1 MKLRE
6 YKELSYMNMPNH
18 NYQSG
23 VLYQIIV
30 MIFGLLTYAV
40 AQQPVA
46 PVRDVTDEYYGIKV
60 SDPYRYMED
69 LENPEVQEWIKGQAE
84 YAQQVLGKIP
94 HRDALLKRLEEL
106 DGGKS
111 YRIFS
116 IIRLKDGTV
125 FYKKIKVGENISKL
139 YVLYANNS
147 AEKLLIDPE
156 KIVSNDDQH
165 FSIEAYTPSP
175 NGEYVVY
182 GLAKGGSEETVL
194 HILNIE
200 TGQHLAE
207 TIDNIE
213 TAYNKSRWLPNGSG
227 FFYCRRQKLPD
238 DAPETDIYKKTEVYF
253 HKLDTAVEND
263 KIIMGYGLSELV
275 VLDVIDFPSIYIP
288 AKSQYAIAK
297 IKHGDATDIAIYTAP
312 INTLLRKYIPWVN
325 VCNFNDKVTN
335 YAVHGSNIYLQ
346 TAKDASY
353 FKVVQT
359 SLSRPDF
366 SKAENVLEIE
376 NLVVESITTARDAL
390 YAEMIDG
397 GFNRIARLEYGA
409 NKEPE
414 LLDIPNNAAGYI
426 VSSNQ
431 QSDGILV
438 YTNSWIKGSL
448 IYKYDPRTSE
458 FVDSGLM
465 PIGEYDDLP
474 GFTSSEVKVKSHDGV
489 MVPLSI
495 VHKSDIIL
503 DGNNPTLITGYGSYG
518 FSYGVYFSPLRIAW
532 LEQGGVY
539 AVAHVRGGGEYGRE
553 WHLAGQKLNKPNTWK
568 DFIACAEYLIEMG
581 YTSNDLIAG
590 QGGSAGGIT
599 IGRSI
604 TARPDLFAA
613 AIIDVGSLDAIRFET
628 TTNGVPNI
636 PEFGTVT
643 NEDGFKGLLEMSSY
657 HHVKDGVYY
666 PAVLL
671 THGINDPRVNP
682 WMSAKMTARLQAAT
696 ASDKPVIFRVDFD
709 AGHGKGSTRNQYLEG
724 LADKWAFLFWQFGVE
739 IKSTMDIKKTGI

>member
-1 MKLRE
+1 M
-6 YKELSYMNMPNH
+6 
-18 NYQSG
+18 
-23 VLYQIIV
+23 
-30 MIFGLLTYAV
+30 
-40 AQQPVA
+40 
-46 PVRDVTDEYYGIKV
+46 
-60 SDPYRYMED
+60 
-69 LENPEVQEWIKGQAE
+69 
-84 YAQQVLGKIP
+84 
-94 HRDALLKRLEEL
+94 
-106 DGGKS
+106 
-111 YRIFS
+111 
-116 IIRLKDGTV
+116 

-139 YVLYANNS
+139 YVLYANSS
-147 AEKLLIDPE
+147 AERLIIDPE
-156 KIVSNDDQH
+156 KIASDDDQH

-182 GLAKGGSEETVL
+182 GLAKGGSEQTILHVL
-194 HILNIE
+194 NLK
-200 TGQHLAE
+200 TDQHLPE

-213 TAYNKSRWLPNGSG
+213 TAYNKPRWLPNGSG
-227 FFYCRRQKLPD
+227 FFYCRRQKLPA
-238 DAPETDIYKKTEVYF
+238 DAPETDIYKKTEAYF

-263 KIIMGYGLSELV
+263 KIIMGYELSELI
-275 VLDVIDFPSIYIP
+275 VLDEIDFPSIYIP
-288 AKSQYAIAK
+288 ANSQYAIAK

-312 INTLLRKYIPWVN
+312 INTLLRKNIPWVN
-325 VCNFNDKVTN
+325 VCNFDDMVTK
-335 YAVHGSNIYLQ
+335 YSVYGSTIYLQ
-346 TAKDASY
+346 TAKDAPY

-366 SKAENVLEIE
+366 SKAKTAVEMD
-376 NLVVESITTARDAL
+376 NLVVSTITAARDAL
-390 YAEMIDG
+390 YAGIIDG

-409 NKEPE
+409 YKKPE
-414 LLDIPNNAAGYI
+414 LLELPDNAAGYI

-431 QSDGILV
+431 QLDGILV

-448 IYKYDPRTSE
+448 IYKYDPRASE

-465 PIGEYDDLP
+465 PVGKYDDLP
-474 GFTSSEVKVKSHDGV
+474 GFTSKEVKVKSHDGV

-503 DGNNPTLITGYGSYG
+503 DGTNPTLIRGYGAYG
-518 FSYGVYFSPLRIAW
+518 LSSGVIFSPLRIAW

-553 WHLAGQKLNKPNTWK
+553 WHLAGQKLTKPNTWK
-568 DFIACAEYLIEMG
+568 DFIACAKYLIEMG
-581 YTSNDLIAG
+581 YTSNNLIAG

-604 TARPDLFAA
+604 TERPDLFAA

-643 NEDGFKGLLEMSSY
+643 NEDGFKGLYEMSSY
-657 HHVKDGVYY
+657 HHVKDGVSY
-666 PAVLL
+666 PAVIL

-696 ASDKPVIFRVDFD
+696 VSNKPVLFRVDFD
-709 AGHGKGSTRNQYLEG
+709 AGHGHGSTRNQYLEG
-724 LADKWAFLFWQFGVE
+724 LADKWAFLLWQFGVE
-739 IKSTMDIKKTGI
+739 IKSTTDIKKTGL